1 MDSIRTSELPEQEQL
16 AAGDSFLVDT
26 TRGTGRL
33 SKDKLYNG
41 YEELLQLSAIG
52 EEFIITT
59 ASGPRKIKASV
70 LVPELV
76 KIFCGSDFDTQ
87 VAVHNSIIR
96 HKVLTDN
103 YEYSEILTNLANNDI
118 SDIYAGDIIERD
130 TPGISVTK
138 YAAKQKAKYV
148 ILEINGLAGYGDTP
162 PTGNHLVMM
171 PLDGLGDAYMNST
184 NITTDAYQGSYMHKT
199 VMPAVVNALETA
211 FGSSH
216 LVTTRE
222 LLTNTV
228 VTTYPSMSGA
238 NRQGCSTSASW
249 VDCRARL
256 MTELEVYGCTAWSS
270 SGYDTYS
277 GIAHQFAAFRDPW
290 VMCRRFFWWLSAVYD
305 SASFCIVTG
314 DGYPYSYHASSVIR
328 VRPRFVI
335 R

>member
-1 MDSIRTSELPEQEQL
+1 MDSIRTSELPEKEAL
-16 AAGDSFLVDT
+16 ATGDSFLVDT
-26 TRGTGRL
+26 ASGTGRL
-33 SKDKLYNG
+33 PKEKLYNG
-41 YEELLQLSAIG
+41 YEELLALSAVG
-52 EEFIITT
+52 EEFIIST
-59 ASGPRKIKASV
+59 AAGPRKIKASV

-76 KIFCGSDFDTQ
+76 KIFCGDDFGTQ
-87 VAVHNSIIR
+87 VAVHNSLIR
-96 HKVLTDN
+96 HKVLTDH

-118 SDIYAGDIIERD
+118 SDIFAGDIIERD
-130 TPGISVTK
+130 TPAIGVTN
-138 YAAKQKAKYV
+138 YAAKAKAPYV

-162 PTGNHLVMM
+162 PTGNHLVMA

-199 VMPAVVNALETA
+199 VMPAVVTALESA

-216 LVTTRE
+216 IVTTRE

-249 VDCRARL
+249 VDCKARL

-270 SGYDTYS
+270 SGYDTYA
-277 GIAHQFAAFRDPW
+277 GIAHQFAAFRDAW
-290 VMCRRFFWWLSAVYD
+290 VMCRRFHWWLSAVD
-305 SASFCIVTG
+305 GSTIFCRVSSNG
-314 DGYPYSYHASSVIR
+314 FPDYGSASSVFR

>member
-1 MDSIRTSELPEQEQL
+1 MDSIRTSELPEKAAL
-16 AAGDSFLVDT
+16 AAGDSFLVDAST
-26 TRGTGRL
+26 GTGRL
-33 SKDKLYNG
+33 PKDKIFDG
-41 YEELLQLSAIG
+41 YAELAALSTAG
-52 EEFIITT
+52 EEFIIST

-76 KIFCGSDFDTQ
+76 KIFCGDDFNTQ
-87 VAVHNSIIR
+87 VAVHNSVIR
-96 HKVLTDN
+96 HKVLTDY

-118 SDIYAGDIIERD
+118 SDIFAGDIIERD
-130 TPGISVTK
+130 TPAISVTN
-138 YAAKQKAKYV
+138 YAAKTKEKYV
-148 ILEINGLAGYGDTP
+148 ILEINGLDGYGDTP
-162 PTGNHLVMM
+162 PTGNHLVMA

-184 NITTDAYQGSYMHKT
+184 NITTDAYQGSYMNQT
-199 VMPAVVNALETA
+199 VMPAVVSALETA

-216 LVTTRE
+216 IVTTRE

-249 VDCRARL
+249 VSCKARL

-270 SGYDTYS
+270 SGYDTYA
-277 GIAHQFAAFRDPW
+277 GIAHQFAAFRDAW
-290 VMCRRFFWWLSAVYD
+290 VMCRRFTWWLSAVHT
-305 SASFCIVTG
+305 STAFCSVYS
-314 DGYPYSYHASSVIR
+314 DGYPGGNYASHVYR